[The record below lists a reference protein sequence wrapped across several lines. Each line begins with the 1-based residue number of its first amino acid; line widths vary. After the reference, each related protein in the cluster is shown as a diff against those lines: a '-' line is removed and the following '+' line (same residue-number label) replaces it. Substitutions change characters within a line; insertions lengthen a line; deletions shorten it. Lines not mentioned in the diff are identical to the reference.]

1 MTWSISKLK
10 NKIIIYN
17 LAIIFLIPLIFDRI
31 NCTRYVPNCI
41 VPNLLKLKLK
51 LLAATEVVIVIF
63 IIMLCLYRAKFTKIK
78 IKITSCY

>member
-17 LAIIFLIPLIFDRI
+17 LIIIFLISLIFDRI
-31 NCTRYVPNCI
+31 NCIRYVY
-41 VPNLLKLKLK
+41 VLNLLKLKLK
-51 LLAATEVVIVIF
+51 LLAATEVIVIF